1 MRVQDLDSDEARS
14 LWGDVWLTFESVRN
28 DIFNLMCD
36 CQVDQ
41 YTAKR
46 MMQMAFVTYSTKP
59 TEGYKR
65 SLWTDQII
73 ETAHH
78 HAQVIS
84 RMFQGKLDS
93 HLAFDPRD
101 SKEADEKVSLGTM
114 PGAANRSDTW
124 LDDTRTMPVNISD
137 KSRAQVGKFVKNIR
151 QRVA

>member
-1 MRVQDLDSDEARS
+1 
-14 LWGDVWLTFESVRN
+14 
-28 DIFNLMCD
+28 
-36 CQVDQ
+36 
-41 YTAKR
+41 

-84 RMFQGKLDS
+84 RMIQGKLDS

-114 PGAANRSDTW
+114 PGAANRAETW
-124 LDDTRTMPVNISD
+124 LDDTRTMPINISD